1 MKYLFRSD
9 LVMSKRTIALLAVL
23 WIVIITSLVSY
34 TLAMSRAEV
43 AFNEYG
49 ARFTEEGVLVTQ
61 EQYDRIERFER
72 LQFVLDIVNNNY
84 YISADEDSL
93 LTGAVRGLLNSLG
106 DPYTFYYTPEE
117 MSSRN
122 DHSAGTY
129 EGVGIQLIEGK
140 SGELIITR
148 AFKNGS
154 ALEMG
159 IRAGD
164 IIIAVDGQLVNA
176 DTTLSMNEA
185 IALIKGDPGGYVEIT
200 VSRDGE
206 ILPFKVQRRTVT
218 IDRVEYKML
227 ENDIGYI
234 ALYEF
239 MGDDVAGFE
248 NALTALNAARGLI
261 IDLRSNPGGY
271 LDDVLKIADMIL
283 PEGLIVYTEDRA
295 GIRENHYSDPAA
307 LNKPLAV
314 LVNGM
319 SASASEILAGA
330 IQDYKVGTIVG
341 EKTFGK
347 GVVQTLIPFRSDGAG
362 VQLTTSTYF
371 TPKGRSINK
380 VGIEPDVYVKSD
392 PGADPAVS
400 GLSPESDP
408 QLRMAID
415 ILISELSED

>member
-9 LVMSKRTIALLAVL
+9 LVMSKRTIALLAML
-23 WIVIITSLVSY
+23 WIVIITSLVTY

-43 AFNEYG
+43 AYNEFS
-49 ARFTEEGVLVTQ
+49 ARVTEEGVLVTR
-61 EQYDRIERFER
+61 EQYDMIERYER
-72 LQFVLDIVNNNY
+72 LQFVLDIVNENY
-84 YISADEDSL
+84 YTSVDQDAL

-117 MSSRN
+117 MSNRN

-140 SGELIITR
+140 NGELIITR
-148 AFKNGS
+148 AFKDGS

-164 IIIAVDGQLVNA
+164 IIIAVDGRPVNA
-176 DTTLSMNEA
+176 ETTLSMNEA
-185 IALIKGDPGGYVEIT
+185 IALIKGEPGQYVEIT
-200 VSRDGE
+200 VSRGNE

-218 IDRVEYKML
+218 INRVEHKML
-227 ENDIGYI
+227 EHDIGYI

-239 MGDDVAGFE
+239 MGDDVTGFKS
-248 NALTALNAARGLI
+248 ALNALKDAKGLI

-295 GIRENHYSDPAA
+295 GVRENHYSDPAA

-319 SASASEILAGA
+319 TASASEILAGA
-330 IQDYKVGTIVG
+330 VQDYGVGTIVG

-347 GVVQTLIPFRSDGAG
+347 GVVQTLIPFRVDGAG

-380 VGIEPDVYVKSD
+380 VGIEPDVVVPYD
-392 PGADPAVS
+392 PGTEAVS
-400 GLSPESDP
+400 GLSPDSDP
-408 QLRMAID
+408 QLRKAID
-415 ILISELSED
+415 ILISELSEE

>member
-1 MKYLFRSD
+1 
-9 LVMSKRTIALLAVL
+9 
-23 WIVIITSLVSY
+23 
-34 TLAMSRAEV
+34 MSRAEV

-49 ARFTEEGVLVTQ
+49 ARLTEEGVLVTR
-61 EQYDRIERFER
+61 EQYEIIERYER
-72 LQFVLDIVNNNY
+72 LQFVLDIVNDNY
-84 YISADEDSL
+84 YLETDQDAL
-93 LTGAVRGLLNSLG
+93 LTGAVRGLLSSLD

-117 MSSRN
+117 MANRN
-122 DHSAGTY
+122 DRSAGLY
-129 EGVGIQLIEGK
+129 EGVGIQLSEGK
-140 SGELIITR
+140 NGELIITR
-148 AFKNGS
+148 AFKDGS

-164 IIIAVDGQLVNA
+164 IIIAVDGRPVNA
-176 DTTLSMNEA
+176 ETTLSMNEA
-185 IALIKGDPGGYVEIT
+185 IALIKGEIGGYVEIT

-206 ILPFKVQRRTVT
+206 ILPFKVQRRKVE
-218 IDRVEYKML
+218 IDRVEHKMF
-227 ENDIGYI
+227 EGDIGYI

-239 MGDDVAGFE
+239 MGNDVIGFE
-248 NALTALNAARGLI
+248 RALDALSAAKGLI

-295 GIRENHYSDPAA
+295 GIRESHRSDSAA
-307 LNKPLAV
+307 LNKPLVV

-330 IQDYKVGTIVG
+330 VQYYGVGTIVG

-371 TPKGRSINK
+371 TPNGRSINK
-380 VGIEPDVYVKSD
+380 VGIDPDVEVMYNPNTDS
-392 PGADPAVS
+392 AVS

-408 QLRMAID
+408 QLRKAIE
-415 ILISELSED
+415 ILISKLSED